1 MLRYIERHLLRNE
14 AGNETAWRI
23 QTIWDKLIL
32 VQLPLWLLN
41 ILIETHLEI
50 DKKTCLIMWKFWIIT
65 IAINLCLTAM
75 SCIEFSRLDFSQ
87 KGCFLKRTNYCTNS
101 YILN

>member
-32 VQLPLWLLN
+32 VQLPLWFLN
-41 ILIETHLEI
+41 ILIDTHLEI
-50 DKKTCLIMWKFWIIT
+50 DKRLAWLCENSVLLGDKIKIWFNWCCITRLQMRKLNLVLFLDKTL
-65 IAINLCLTAM
+65 
-75 SCIEFSRLDFSQ
+75 
-87 KGCFLKRTNYCTNS
+87 
-101 YILN
+101 

>member
-32 VQLPLWLLN
+32 VQLQLWLLN
-41 ILIETHLEI
+41 IFN
-50 DKKTCLIMWKFWIIT
+50 WNPSW
-65 IAINLCLTAM
+65 NLQKDL
-75 SCIEFSRLDFSQ
+75 LDLM
-87 KGCFLKRTNYCTNS
+87 K
-101 YILN
+101 ILYYKCW